1 MFMNFIKHRRST
13 SFLSIATLAAA
24 AMAVPAAAQEGEA
37 LDYPHEVL
45 TLYTHSSPGGG
56 SDVFLREM
64 SEYLSEI
71 LGGIDI
77 VIENVTGGSGANALA
92 QLSEAPADGSV
103 FYATTPTFIF
113 TTLMSDLE
121 VGYEDVE
128 PLVNVFYDPQ
138 VLYTRADAPWD
149 TVDEVLEHAR
159 ENRSAWGAGN
169 PGSMER
175 LTLEQLKEETGVDA
189 AIVTSEGGGET
200 LINVLNGTLDMAMGE
215 LQEMRSQ
222 LEGEEIKLLAV
233 ASDERI
239 ENYPDMPTL
248 LESGIDVVV
257 RKFRGLAGP
266 QGVPDDIVA
275 IWEQAIPRLLEHP
288 EYREVY
294 SELNLI
300 PAFIPHEE
308 YGEFISDFAENNRT
322 MLRELGVLEE

>member
-1 MFMNFIKHRRST
+1 MSMNLMPRYKSKYLL
-13 SFLSIATLAAA
+13 SAASIAVA
-24 AMAVPAAAQEGEA
+24 AMVAPAGAQDAEPLE
-37 LDYPHEVL
+37 YPHDVL

-64 SEYLSEI
+64 SGYLSEV
-71 LGGIDI
+71 LGGVNI

-149 TVDEVLEHAR
+149 TVGEVLDHAR

-169 PGSMER
+169 PGSLER
-175 LTLEQLKEETGVDA
+175 LTLEQLKAKTGVDA

-222 LEGEEIKLLAV
+222 IEGNEIKLLAV

-248 LESGIDVVV
+248 LESDIDLVV

-266 QGVPDDIVA
+266 QGVPDDVIA

-288 EYREVY
+288 EYREIY

-308 YGEFISDFAENNRT
+308 YVTFISDFAETNRT

>member
-1 MFMNFIKHRRST
+1 MNVMM
-13 SFLSIATLAAA
+13 LSPTARLLAAA
-24 AMAVPAAAQEGEA
+24 SVATAAMAIPAAAQEGEPI
-37 LDYPHEVL
+37 DYPHDVL

-64 SEYLSEI
+64 SGYLSEI
-71 LGGIDI
+71 LGGVDI
-77 VIENVTGGSGANALA
+77 VVENITGGSGANALA
-92 QLSEAPADGSV
+92 ALSEEPADGSV

-138 VLYTRADAPWD
+138 VIYTRGDAPWD
-149 TVDEVLEHAR
+149 SFEEVLEHAQ
-159 ENRSAWGAGN
+159 ENRSAWGAAN

-175 LTLEQLKEETGVDA
+175 LTLEQLKQLTGVDA

-200 LINVLNGTLDMAMGE
+200 MINVLNGTLDIAMGE

-222 LEGEEIKLLAV
+222 IEGGEIKVLTV
-233 ASDERI
+233 ASDDRL
-239 ENYPDMPTL
+239 ENYPEVPTL
-248 LESGIDVVV
+248 RESGVDLVV

-266 QGVPDDIVA
+266 EGLPDDVVA
-275 IWEQAIPRLLEHP
+275 IWEEAIPRLLEHP
-288 EYREVY
+288 EYRDVY

-308 YGEFISDFAENNRT
+308 YGDFIEEFSEDNRS
-322 MLRELGVLEE
+322 MLRDLGVLQN